1 MNEGEA
7 ERVIRVVVVDDEALV
22 RSGFELI
29 LGASEDIEVV
39 ATASGGDVVETVRR
53 ERPDVVLLD
62 IRMPDVDGL
71 TVLRELRTGPD
82 VPVVAML
89 TTFDADEYILT
100 ALHCGAAGFLLKD
113 TEPEQLAHLV
123 RTLAAGGVVLSPK
136 ASRTL
141 LQSHPGTE
149 AAVDEEA
156 ARVRLLTARER
167 DVLVLVA
174 EGLSDAD
181 IGARIHLGAG
191 TVKDHV
197 SAILTKLRVT
207 SRVQAALLARRT
219 CFDVPHARAPFSTAG
234 FVPPWH
240 RGSRRGRTCAS
251 GAGIRSTGRP
261 GRRSRSARK
270 DRVP

>member
-1 MNEGEA
+1 MDEGEA

-29 LGASEDIEVV
+29 LGTSQDIEVV
-39 ATASGGDVVETVRR
+39 ATASGGDAVDTVRR

-71 TVLRELRTGPD
+71 TVLRELRTMPNP
-82 VPVVAML
+82 PVVAML

-100 ALHCGAAGFLLKD
+100 ALHSGAAGFLLKD
-113 TEPEQLAHLV
+113 TEPDQLAHLV

-141 LQSHPGTE
+141 LHSHPGIE
-149 AAVDEEA
+149 AAVGEEA
-156 ARVRLLTARER
+156 DRIRLLTARER

-174 EGLSDAD
+174 EGLSNAD
-181 IGARIHLGAG
+181 IGARIHLSSG

-207 SRVQAALLARRT
+207 SRVQAALLAQ
-219 CFDVPHARAPFSTAG
+219 RAGLLDEHPRSKAG
-234 FVPPWH
+234 
-240 RGSRRGRTCAS
+240 R
-251 GAGIRSTGRP
+251 
-261 GRRSRSARK
+261 
-270 DRVP
+270 